1 MHTIDLEGMPSKDEF
16 CMGGGDLDFDKARL
30 FRAQVL
36 ARHVS
41 DLFKANSYHDIRP

>member
-16 CMGGGDLDFDKARL
+16 CMGGGNLDFDKARL